1 MDCDKCARATASR
14 PMGTVKKQVC
24 RLRVVLWNVGTMTGK
39 AMEIAD
45 VLRRRKVDIACV
57 QEVKWK
63 RSKAIN
69 VGHGYKLFYHGDPS
83 NRNGVGIILREERT
97 KDILEIS

>member
-1 MDCDKCARATASR
+1 
-14 PMGTVKKQVC
+14 
-24 RLRVVLWNVGTMTGK
+24 
-39 AMEIAD
+39 MEIAD

-63 RSKAIN
+63 GSKARN
-69 VGHGYKLFYHGDPS
+69 VGHGYKLFYHGDTS

-97 KDILEIS
+97 KDIVEISRISDRIILLNKRGDMGLATKVAFFITQRNEIFT